1 MSSGSV
7 SKKHTNLSVASPIH
21 TFIIFMLGKL
31 CGLPLPHSF
40 PPSAWLLWG
49 QLLFNT
55 WPSASSHS
63 WLANQNMSLWFSVVE
78 LRESNQSHYSC
89 VKIEHIKPENLSWPS
104 FLSRGLSS
112 KERKPICTQMMGMTK
127 VHREIRSQEIESS
140 ALHTSPAAIFPG
152 VQPHPC
158 ESATSHSAAQAL
170 ASVACL
176 LK

>member
-1 MSSGSV
+1 
-7 SKKHTNLSVASPIH
+7 
-21 TFIIFMLGKL
+21 MLGKL
-31 CGLPLPHSF
+31 CGLPLPRSF